1 MLSNNIHTNK
11 TTKNDFK
18 LNIEFILI
26 NIGEKLK
33 FLGDKML
40 KQNNLITFDQQN
52 RK

>member
-11 TTKNDFK
+11 TTKDDFK
-18 LNIEFILI
+18 LMIEFILI
-26 NIGEKLK
+26 NSGEKLY

-40 KQNNLITFDQQN
+40 KQNKLITIGKQN